1 MEERADYVD
10 GAAAAWLRAFP
21 GEDLAAYEVILEPRT
36 TAQDL
41 EPFRNR
47 AGRPYEVIFR
57 IIRAGRIAE
66 SMMNQIAKENG
77 LGVRGDYD
85 VLASLRRAHPKPLRP
100 QDLAD
105 RVMTS
110 APGITGRL
118 DRLEVAGLITRK
130 AHPTDR
136 RATLVSITAKGRRVA
151 DRAFASILQAVNEM
165 VEDVPPTVRADLAAA
180 LREMMVALGDTPRS
194 TPL

>member
-1 MEERADYVD
+1 MEARSDYID
-10 GAAAAWLRAFP
+10 GAAAAWMRAFP
-21 GEDLAAYEVILEPRT
+21 GEDLGA
-36 TAQDL
+36 
-41 EPFRNR
+41 
-47 AGRPYEVIFR
+47 YEVIFR

-66 SMMNQIAKENG
+66 SMLDQIAKQNG

-105 RVMTS
+105 RVMIS

-118 DRLEVAGLITRK
+118 DRLEAAGLIARK

-136 RATLVSITAKGRRVA
+136 RATLISITAKGRRVA
-151 DRAFASILQAVNEM
+151 DRAFASILQAINEM
-165 VEDVPPTVRADLAAA
+165 VEDVPPSVRADLAAA

>member
-1 MEERADYVD
+1 
-10 GAAAAWLRAFP
+10 
-21 GEDLAAYEVILEPRT
+21 
-36 TAQDL
+36 
-41 EPFRNR
+41 
-47 AGRPYEVIFR
+47 
-57 IIRAGRIAE
+57 
-66 SMMNQIAKENG
+66 MMNQIAKENG